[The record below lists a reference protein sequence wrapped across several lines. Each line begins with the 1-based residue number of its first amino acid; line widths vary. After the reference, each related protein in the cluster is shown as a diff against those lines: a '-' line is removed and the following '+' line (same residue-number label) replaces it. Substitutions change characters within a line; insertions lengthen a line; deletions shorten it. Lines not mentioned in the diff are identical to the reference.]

1 VTVAGREVNFDNSL
15 SYIVATTPIGSTIP
29 IEMIREGKR
38 LKVNAIIVQRPS
50 EAVVAQRAGLPSD
63 DEPADEDTS
72 KAPGIEAAKASLGI
86 TLQPLTPVLRQQ
98 LKLDEKVQ
106 GVVIAGISPSSDA
119 ATKGLQRGDVILK
132 IGQKPVTSPAE
143 AADAVDAER
152 KAGKDTVLMLVQ
164 RGNTPGRYT
173 GVKLIPPKG

>member
-1 VTVAGREVNFDNSL
+1 VNFDNSL

-38 LKVNAIIVQRPS
+38 LKVNAIIAQRPS

-63 DEPADEDTS
+63 DEPAAEDTS

-143 AADAVDAER
+143 AAAAVDAER

>member
-1 VTVAGREVNFDNSL
+1 
-15 SYIVATTPIGSTIP
+15 
-29 IEMIREGKR
+29 
-38 LKVNAIIVQRPS
+38 
-50 EAVVAQRAGLPSD
+50 
-63 DEPADEDTS
+63 
-72 KAPGIEAAKASLGI
+72 
-86 TLQPLTPVLRQQ
+86 VLRQQ

-132 IGQKPVTSPAE
+132 IGQKPVTTPAE
-143 AADAVDAER
+143 AAAAVDAER

-173 GVKLIPPKG
+173 GVKLIPAK

>member
-1 VTVAGREVNFDNSL
+1 V
-15 SYIVATTPIGSTIP
+15 
-29 IEMIREGKR
+29 
-38 LKVNAIIVQRPS
+38 
-50 EAVVAQRAGLPSD
+50 
-63 DEPADEDTS
+63 
-72 KAPGIEAAKASLGI
+72 GI